1 MKKHGNQK
9 YARKADGSLSLRVN
23 NADKADWQRCAA
35 LHGMS
40 LNEWVIHTLGR
51 ATIAPFEPQPTE
63 THRYANHPT
72 SAAILIIYR
81 PRTA

>member
-9 YARKADGSLSLRVN
+9 YARKVDGSLSLRVN
-23 NADKADWQRCAA
+23 SVDKANWQRCAA

-51 ATIAPFEPQPTE
+51 ATIAPFVTPPVEPP
-63 THRYANHPT
+63 
-72 SAAILIIYR
+72 LC
-81 PRTA
+81 